1 MELLA
6 EGPFEYLSE
15 NRDFRVEKACSEA
28 DWMVPLGLGKSN
40 NSPSL

>member
-1 MELLA
+1 MELLDA
-6 EGPFEYLSE
+6 GPSEYLSE
-15 NRDFRVEKACSEA
+15 NKDFRVQKTCSEA

>member
-6 EGPFEYLSE
+6 DGLFEYLSG

-40 NSPSL
+40 TSPSL